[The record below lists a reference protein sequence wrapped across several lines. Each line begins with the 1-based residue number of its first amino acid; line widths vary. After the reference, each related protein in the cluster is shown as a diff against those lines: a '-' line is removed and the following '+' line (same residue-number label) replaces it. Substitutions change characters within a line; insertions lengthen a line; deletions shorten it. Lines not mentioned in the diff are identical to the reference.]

1 MLESASTPESART
14 TATAGTET
22 KGTPA
27 AEGKISTEG
36 NSNESRDTGL
46 AGKPATAECPLL
58 I

>member
-1 MLESASTPESART
+1 MLESAGT
-14 TATAGTET
+14 TATAVTES